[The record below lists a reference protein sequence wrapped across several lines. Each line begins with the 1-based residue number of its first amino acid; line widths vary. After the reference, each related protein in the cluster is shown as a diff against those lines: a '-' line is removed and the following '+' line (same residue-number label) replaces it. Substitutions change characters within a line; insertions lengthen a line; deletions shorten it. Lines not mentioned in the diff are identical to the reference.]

1 MTSGTRKIVGRAA
14 LAIFGATVF
23 GRILGLVREQVI
35 AYFFGASAA
44 TDAFF
49 LAYKAPFLL
58 SLTVA
63 GALTATFV
71 PVFTER
77 YVAGE
82 EERAWKLTVSMANLI
97 FLLLLGTTLILVL
110 LAPWLVPVIGWGF
123 DAETAD
129 KAVFLFRILMP
140 AVIFT
145 GLVGLFTGVM
155 NSLKRFGLPAFATSL
170 GSAGAIVFMFF
181 FADSWGITSL
191 AVGTVFGAFLSLAVL
206 VPSLRKL
213 GMQYVPRINRHLP
226 GMKEVGMLVWP
237 ILIGSAVGKV
247 SIFADQVLA
256 STLEEGSISALNF
269 AEKLFQLPLGLF
281 VAGITIPIFP
291 LLSQQ
296 VAAGEPDRLKETLGF
311 GMRMIAFIMVPAA
324 VGLIVLRGPVIAL
337 LFEHGAF
344 AASDTSRTA
353 WALLFY
359 ALGLFSYAG
368 RDTLTRVFYA
378 YQDTR
383 TPVKISVAAVV
394 LNIAVSLV
402 LMRFLG
408 VGGLALGTTIAMTV
422 NMIVLMELLRR
433 RLGPMGFGRL
443 LRSFLRIL
451 AAAGVMG
458 LAVWGMDGL
467 LADWVAVGNLGL
479 GVRVGAGIAAGV
491 VVYVG
496 GAVLARIPEL
506 AEARDMM
513 REVFRRSPSGID
525 VPGDQNTEL

>member
-1 MTSGTRKIVGRAA
+1 MTSETRKVMGRAA
-14 LAIFGATVF
+14 LVIFGATVF

-49 LAYKAPFLL
+49 LAYKAPFML

-77 YVAGE
+77 YVAGA

-97 FLLLLGTTLILVL
+97 FLILLGTTLVLVL
-110 LAPWLVPVIGWGF
+110 LAPWVVPLVGYGF
-123 DAETAD
+123 NAETAD

-170 GSAGAIVFMFF
+170 GAAGAIAFMLLFS
-181 FADSWGITSL
+181 DSWGITSL
-191 AVGTVFGAFLSLAVL
+191 AVGTVFGSFLSLAVL

-213 GMQYVPRINRHLP
+213 GMRYVPRIDRHLP
-226 GMKEVGMLVWP
+226 GMREVGMLVWP

-247 SIFADQVLA
+247 SIFADMVLA

-281 VAGITIPIFP
+281 VAGITVPIFP
-291 LLSQQ
+291 LLSRH
-296 VAAGEPDRLKETLGF
+296 VAAGEPERLKETLAF
-311 GMRMIAFIMVPAA
+311 GLRMIAFIMVPAT
-324 VGLIVLRGPVIAL
+324 VGLIVLRGPVITL
-337 LFEHGAF
+337 LFQHGAF
-344 AASDTSRTA
+344 ETSDTSRTA

-383 TPVKISVAAVV
+383 TPVKISVVAVV
-394 LNIAVSLV
+394 LNIAVSLA

-451 AAAGVMG
+451 AAAGIMG
-458 LAVWGMDGL
+458 LAVWGVDGL
-467 LADWVAVGNLGL
+467 LVGWVEVGNLGL
-479 GVRVGAGIAAGV
+479 GARVAAGMAAGV

-496 GAVLARIPEL
+496 SAALGGIREL
-506 AEARDMM
+506 DEAKEML
-513 REVFRRSPSGID
+513 REVFPRSSPE
-525 VPGDQNTEL
+525 V